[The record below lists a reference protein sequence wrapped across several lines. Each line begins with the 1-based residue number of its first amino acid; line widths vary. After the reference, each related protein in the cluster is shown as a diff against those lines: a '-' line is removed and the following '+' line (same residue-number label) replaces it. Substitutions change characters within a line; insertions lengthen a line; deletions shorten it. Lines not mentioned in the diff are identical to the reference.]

1 MIDCSLDTCTL
12 IDLMKG
18 RKDAEKA
25 VGPFVHVGIS
35 HVVLGELL
43 LGGHKA
49 SRPHEID
56 KILEA
61 LKGVTILNGDAL
73 TAAIYAELRFEL
85 EQHGN
90 RIPENDL
97 WIAAVSLQANV
108 PLVTRDEHFHRV
120 PQLKALVY

>member
-1 MIDCSLDTCTL
+1 MIDCALDTCTL

-25 VGPFVHVGIS
+25 VSSFVHVSIS

-43 LGGHKA
+43 IGGHKA
-49 SRPHEID
+49 ANLREMD

-61 LKGVTILNGDAL
+61 LKGISILNGNAL
-73 TAAIYAELRFEL
+73 TAAIYAELRFAL
-85 EQHGN
+85 EQQGN

-97 WIAAVSLQANV
+97 WIAAVSLQANI
-108 PLVTRDEHFHRV
+108 PLVTRDEHFLRV
-120 PQLKALVY
+120 PQLKALIY